1 MPSVVFLKYL
11 KITGEGVD
19 SQGKLAYATCDEIEL
34 PVRPHCGSGKLYA
47 HGYYHRN
54 ASAIGRDG
62 ERKRLRIKMK
72 RYKCRCCGKS
82 FTQSCD
88 RIGIGKWQRRNARL
102 NDMLSRECANGVSN
116 KAIGMKY
123 RISTSTVE
131 RPLHKN
137 HAALLSEQLQYSCPH
152 VMGIGEHSIHRGRTK
167 GHQFAVTL
175 ADLRHHRV
183 YEVFE
188 GKNSKVLEANLR
200 RLKGREEVKVI
211 CMDLSSPFRSIVQRL
226 FPRAKI
232 VADRFHVIRLIIDTF
247 HEFCKAADP
256 EIKWKKGITC
266 ALRTK
271 GANLRPAQRLLLEK
285 EFNRHPAIQTAYDFK
300 EELGSSSIFVE

>member
-1 MPSVVFLKYL
+1 MPSVVLLKYL

-19 SQGKLAYATCDEIEL
+19 SQGKFAYATCDEIEL
-34 PVRPHCGSGKLYA
+34 LVCPHCGSGKLYA

-62 ERKRLRIKMK
+62 ARKRLRIKMK

-82 FTQSCD
+82 FSQSCD

-131 RPLHKN
+131 RQLHKN
-137 HAALLSEQLQYSCPH
+137 HAVLLSEQLQYSCPH
-152 VMGIGEHSIHRGRTK
+152 VMGIDEHSIHRGRTM
-167 GHQFAVTL
+167 GHKFAVTL

-200 RLKGREEVKVI
+200 RLKGSEEVK
-211 CMDLSSPFRSIVQRL
+211 SSAWI
-226 FPRAKI
+226 
-232 VADRFHVIRLIIDTF
+232 
-247 HEFCKAADP
+247 
-256 EIKWKKGITC
+256 
-266 ALRTK
+266 
-271 GANLRPAQRLLLEK
+271 
-285 EFNRHPAIQTAYDFK
+285 
-300 EELGSSSIFVE
+300 